1 MKKAGKIAL
10 AVAGVVLVAGAVTVA
25 VQWNNIKAVAYMMTM
40 DTGTLSQRAEENRK
54 TLDKAME
61 DYQIP
66 SYTFS
71 EEEMSQLASGELSE
85 EEAAARILGE
95 NGGTTAEPEPSQ
107 SGAPSQEPSPSQ
119 STPPSQE
126 PSPSQS
132 TPPSQSPSASQSAQ
146 PAQSADQGGE
156 TSALDAEAEL
166 RQLVA
171 TMYVLQA
178 TYEGKLE
185 AIVQE
190 AIDEYTAGE
199 HTSEN
204 RTRIVYSKYD
214 ALTKLEQEC
223 DQKVADVVSR
233 MRELLK
239 ATGQS
244 ESLADEVQRTYE
256 EEKSLKKAYYIR
268 EFQEG

>member
-119 STPPSQE
+119 STPPSQ
-126 PSPSQS
+126 
-132 TPPSQSPSASQSAQ
+132 SPSASQSAQ

-156 TSALDAEAEL
+156 TSAQDAEAEL

-223 DQKVADVVSR
+223 DQKVADIVSR

-244 ESLADEVQRTYE
+244 ESLADEVQKTYE

>member
-25 VQWNNIKAVAYMMTM
+25 VQWNNIKALSYMMTM

-66 SYTFS
+66 AYTFS
-71 EEEMSQLASGELSE
+71 EEEMAQLASGELSE
-85 EEAAARILGE
+85 EEAASRLLGQSGSGE
-95 NGGTTAEPEPSQ
+95 TETAEEPEPSQ
-107 SGAPSQEPSPSQ
+107 SQAPSESPSA
-119 STPPSQE
+119 SQ
-126 PSPSQS
+126 
-132 TPPSQSPSASQSAQ
+132 TPSASQSAA
-146 PAQSADQGGE
+146 PSQSASQSGDNATQE
-156 TSALDAEAEL
+156 AEAEL

-204 RTRIVYSKYD
+204 RTKIVYSKYD
-214 ALTKLEQEC
+214 ALTKLEKEC
-223 DQKVADVVSR
+223 DQKVADIVAR

-244 ESLADEVQRTYE
+244 ESLADEVQKTYE

>member
-10 AVAGVVLVAGAVTVA
+10 AVVGVVLVAGAITVA
-25 VQWNNIKAVAYMMTM
+25 VQWNNIKALNYMMTR
-40 DTGTLSQRAEENRK
+40 DTGTLSQRAEENRE
-54 TLDKAME
+54 TLEKAME

-66 SYTFS
+66 AYTFS
-71 EEEMSQLASGELSE
+71 EEEMAQLASGELSE
-85 EEAAARILGE
+85 EEAASRLLGQSGSGE
-95 NGGTTAEPEPSQ
+95 TGTTEGPEASQ
-107 SGAPSQEPSPSQ
+107 SQEPSQAPSSSQSAAPSQ
-119 STPPSQE
+119 
-126 PSPSQS
+126 
-132 TPPSQSPSASQSAQ
+132 SASQSGDNATQ
-146 PAQSADQGGE
+146 E
-156 TSALDAEAEL
+156 AEAEL

-204 RTRIVYSKYD
+204 RTKIVYSKYD
-214 ALTKLEQEC
+214 ALTKLEKEC
-223 DQKVADVVSR
+223 DQKVANIVAR

-244 ESLADEVQRTYE
+244 ESLADEVQKTYE

-268 EFQEG
+268 TFQEG

>member
-10 AVAGVVLVAGAVTVA
+10 AVVGVVLVAGAITVA
-25 VQWNNIKAVAYMMTM
+25 VQWNNIKALNYMMTM
-40 DTGTLSQRAEENRK
+40 DTGTLSQRAEENRE
-54 TLDKAME
+54 TLEKAME

-66 SYTFS
+66 AYTFS
-71 EEEMSQLASGELSE
+71 EEEMAQLASGELSE
-85 EEAAARILGE
+85 EEAASRLLGQSGSGE
-95 NGGTTAEPEPSQ
+95 TGTTEGPGASQ
-107 SGAPSQEPSPSQ
+107 SQEPSQAPSSSQSAAPSQ
-119 STPPSQE
+119 
-126 PSPSQS
+126 
-132 TPPSQSPSASQSAQ
+132 SASQSGDNATQ
-146 PAQSADQGGE
+146 E
-156 TSALDAEAEL
+156 AEAEL

-204 RTRIVYSKYD
+204 RTKIVYSKYD
-214 ALTKLEQEC
+214 ALTKLEKEC
-223 DQKVADVVSR
+223 DQKVANIVAR

-244 ESLADEVQRTYE
+244 ESLADEVQKTYE

-268 EFQEG
+268 AFQEG

>member
-10 AVAGVVLVAGAVTVA
+10 AVVGVVLVAGAVTVA
-25 VQWNNIKAVAYMMTM
+25 VQWNNIKALSYMMTM

-61 DYQIP
+61 DSQIP
-66 SYTFS
+66 AYTFS
-71 EEEMSQLASGELSE
+71 EEEMAQLASGELSE
-85 EEAAARILGE
+85 EEAASRLLGQSGSGE
-95 NGGTTAEPEPSQ
+95 TGTTEEPEPSQ
-107 SGAPSQEPSPSQ
+107 SQAPSESPSA
-119 STPPSQE
+119 SQA
-126 PSPSQS
+126 
-132 TPPSQSPSASQSAQ
+132 PSASQSAA
-146 PAQSADQGGE
+146 PSQSASQSGDNATQE
-156 TSALDAEAEL
+156 AEAEL

-204 RTRIVYSKYD
+204 RTKIVYSKYD
-214 ALTKLEQEC
+214 ALTKLEKEC
-223 DQKVADVVSR
+223 DQKVADIVAR

-244 ESLADEVQRTYE
+244 ESLADEVQKTYE

>member
-1 MKKAGKIAL
+1 MKKAGRIAL
-10 AVAGVVLVAGAVTVA
+10 AVVGVVLVAGAVTVA
-25 VQWNNIKAVAYMMTM
+25 VQWNNIKALSYMMTM

-66 SYTFS
+66 AYTFS
-71 EEEMSQLASGELSE
+71 EEEMAQLASGELSE
-85 EEAAARILGE
+85 EEAASRLLGQSGSGE
-95 NGGTTAEPEPSQ
+95 TGTTEEPAPSQ
-107 SGAPSQEPSPSQ
+107 SQAPSESPSA
-119 STPPSQE
+119 SQA
-126 PSPSQS
+126 
-132 TPPSQSPSASQSAQ
+132 PSASQSAA
-146 PAQSADQGGE
+146 PSQSASQSGDNATQE
-156 TSALDAEAEL
+156 AEAEL

-204 RTRIVYSKYD
+204 RTKIVYSKYD
-214 ALTKLEQEC
+214 ALTKLEKEC
-223 DQKVADVVSR
+223 DQKVADIVAR

-244 ESLADEVQRTYE
+244 ESLADEVQKTYE

>member
-1 MKKAGKIAL
+1 MKKTGKIAL
-10 AVAGVVLVAGAVTVA
+10 AVVGVILVAGAITVA
-25 VQWNNIKAVAYMMTM
+25 VQWNNIKALSYMMTM

-66 SYTFS
+66 TYTFS
-71 EEEMSQLASGELSE
+71 EEEMAQLASGELSE
-85 EEAAARILGE
+85 EEAASRLLGQSGSGE
-95 NGGTTAEPEPSQ
+95 TETAEEPEPSQ
-107 SGAPSQEPSPSQ
+107 SQAPSESPSA
-119 STPPSQE
+119 SQ
-126 PSPSQS
+126 
-132 TPPSQSPSASQSAQ
+132 TPSASQSAAPSQ
-146 PAQSADQGGE
+146 SPAQSGDNSTQE
-156 TSALDAEAEL
+156 AEAEL

-204 RTRIVYSKYD
+204 RTKIVYSKYD
-214 ALTKLEQEC
+214 ALTKLEKEC
-223 DQKVADVVSR
+223 DQKVADIVAR

-244 ESLADEVQRTYE
+244 QSLADEVQKTYE

>member
-10 AVAGVVLVAGAVTVA
+10 AVVGVVLVAGAVTVA
-25 VQWNNIKAVAYMMTM
+25 MQLNNIKALSYMMTM

-66 SYTFS
+66 AYTFS
-71 EEEMSQLASGELSE
+71 EEEMAQLASGELSE
-85 EEAAARILGE
+85 EEAASRLLGQSGSGE
-95 NGGTTAEPEPSQ
+95 TGTTEEPAPSQ
-107 SGAPSQEPSPSQ
+107 SQAPSESPSA
-119 STPPSQE
+119 SQA
-126 PSPSQS
+126 
-132 TPPSQSPSASQSAQ
+132 PSASQSAA
-146 PAQSADQGGE
+146 PSQSASQSGDNATQE
-156 TSALDAEAEL
+156 AEAEL

-204 RTRIVYSKYD
+204 RTKIVYSKYD
-214 ALTKLEQEC
+214 ALTKLEKEC
-223 DQKVADVVSR
+223 DQKVADIVAR

-244 ESLADEVQRTYE
+244 ESLADEVQKTYE

>member
-95 NGGTTAEPEPSQ
+95 NGGTAEPEPSQ
-107 SGAPSQEPSPSQ
+107 SGAPSQD
-119 STPPSQE
+119 

-156 TSALDAEAEL
+156 TSAQDAEAEL

>member
-10 AVAGVVLVAGAVTVA
+10 AVVGVVLVAGAITVA
-25 VQWNNIKAVAYMMTM
+25 VQWNNIKALNYMMTM
-40 DTGTLSQRAEENRK
+40 DTGTLSQRAEENRE
-54 TLDKAME
+54 TLEKAME

-66 SYTFS
+66 AYTFS
-71 EEEMSQLASGELSE
+71 EEEMAQLASGELSE
-85 EEAAARILGE
+85 EEAASRLLGQSGSGE
-95 NGGTTAEPEPSQ
+95 TGTTEGPEASQ
-107 SGAPSQEPSPSQ
+107 SQEPSQAPSSSQSAAPSQ
-119 STPPSQE
+119 
-126 PSPSQS
+126 
-132 TPPSQSPSASQSAQ
+132 SASQSGDNATQ
-146 PAQSADQGGE
+146 E
-156 TSALDAEAEL
+156 AEAEL

-204 RTRIVYSKYD
+204 RTKIVYSKYD
-214 ALTKLEQEC
+214 ALTKLEKEC
-223 DQKVADVVSR
+223 DQKVANIVAR

-244 ESLADEVQRTYE
+244 ESLADEVQKTYE

-268 EFQEG
+268 AFQEG

>member
-95 NGGTTAEPEPSQ
+95 NGGTVEPEPSQ
-107 SGAPSQEPSPSQ
+107 SGAR
-119 STPPSQE
+119 SQE

-156 TSALDAEAEL
+156 TSAQDAEAEL

>member
-10 AVAGVVLVAGAVTVA
+10 AVVGVVLVAGAITVA
-25 VQWNNIKAVAYMMTM
+25 VQWNNIKALNYMMTM
-40 DTGTLSQRAEENRK
+40 DTGTLSQRAEENRE
-54 TLDKAME
+54 TLEKAME

-66 SYTFS
+66 AYTFS
-71 EEEMSQLASGELSE
+71 EEEMAQLASGELSE
-85 EEAAARILGE
+85 EEAASRLLGQSGSGE
-95 NGGTTAEPEPSQ
+95 TGTTEGPE
-107 SGAPSQEPSPSQ
+107 APQSQEPSQAPSSSQSAAPSQ
-119 STPPSQE
+119 
-126 PSPSQS
+126 
-132 TPPSQSPSASQSAQ
+132 SASQSGDNATQ
-146 PAQSADQGGE
+146 E
-156 TSALDAEAEL
+156 AEAEL

-204 RTRIVYSKYD
+204 RTKIVYSKYD
-214 ALTKLEQEC
+214 ALTKLEKEC
-223 DQKVADVVSR
+223 DQKVANIVAR

-244 ESLADEVQRTYE
+244 ESLADEVQKTYE

-268 EFQEG
+268 TFQEG

>member
-10 AVAGVVLVAGAVTVA
+10 AVVGVVLVAGAVTVA
-25 VQWNNIKAVAYMMTM
+25 VQWNNIKALSYMMTM

-66 SYTFS
+66 TYTFS
-71 EEEMSQLASGELSE
+71 EEEMAQLASGELSE
-85 EEAAARILGE
+85 EEAASRLLGQSGSGE
-95 NGGTTAEPEPSQ
+95 TETAEEPEASQ
-107 SGAPSQEPSPSQ
+107 SQAPSESPSA
-119 STPPSQE
+119 SQA
-126 PSPSQS
+126 
-132 TPPSQSPSASQSAQ
+132 PSASQSAAPSQ
-146 PAQSADQGGE
+146 SPAQSGDNATQE
-156 TSALDAEAEL
+156 AEAEL

-204 RTRIVYSKYD
+204 RTKIVYSKYD
-214 ALTKLEQEC
+214 ALTKLEKEC
-223 DQKVADVVSR
+223 DQKVADIVAR

-244 ESLADEVQRTYE
+244 ESLADEVQKTYE

>member
-10 AVAGVVLVAGAVTVA
+10 AVVGVVLVAGAVTVA
-25 VQWNNIKAVAYMMTM
+25 VQWNNIKALSYMMTM

-66 SYTFS
+66 AYTFS
-71 EEEMSQLASGELSE
+71 EEEMAQLASGELSE
-85 EEAAARILGE
+85 EEAASRLLGQSGSGE
-95 NGGTTAEPEPSQ
+95 TGTTEEPAPSQ
-107 SGAPSQEPSPSQ
+107 SQAPSESPSA
-119 STPPSQE
+119 SQA
-126 PSPSQS
+126 
-132 TPPSQSPSASQSAQ
+132 PSASQSAA
-146 PAQSADQGGE
+146 PSQSASQSGDNATQE
-156 TSALDAEAEL
+156 AEAEL

-204 RTRIVYSKYD
+204 RTKIVYSKYD
-214 ALTKLEQEC
+214 ALTKLEKEC
-223 DQKVADVVSR
+223 DQKVADIVAR

-244 ESLADEVQRTYE
+244 ESLADEVQKTYE

>member
-10 AVAGVVLVAGAVTVA
+10 AVVGVVLVAGAITVA
-25 VQWNNIKAVAYMMTM
+25 VQWNNIKALNYMMTM
-40 DTGTLSQRAEENRK
+40 DTGTLSQRAEENRE
-54 TLDKAME
+54 TLEKAME

-66 SYTFS
+66 AYTFS
-71 EEEMSQLASGELSE
+71 EEEMAQLASGELSE
-85 EEAAARILGE
+85 EEAASRLLGQSGSGE
-95 NGGTTAEPEPSQ
+95 TGTTEGPEASQ
-107 SGAPSQEPSPSQ
+107 SQEPSQAPSSSQSVAPSQ
-119 STPPSQE
+119 
-126 PSPSQS
+126 
-132 TPPSQSPSASQSAQ
+132 SASQSGDNATQ
-146 PAQSADQGGE
+146 E
-156 TSALDAEAEL
+156 AEAEL

-204 RTRIVYSKYD
+204 RTKIVYSKYD
-214 ALTKLEQEC
+214 ALTKLEKEC
-223 DQKVADVVSR
+223 DQKVANIVAR

-244 ESLADEVQRTYE
+244 ESLADEVQKTYE

-268 EFQEG
+268 TFQEG

>member
-10 AVAGVVLVAGAVTVA
+10 AVVGVVLVAGAITVA
-25 VQWNNIKAVAYMMTM
+25 VQWNNIKALNYMMTM
-40 DTGTLSQRAEENRK
+40 DTGTLSQRAEENRE
-54 TLDKAME
+54 TLEKAME

-66 SYTFS
+66 AYTFS
-71 EEEMSQLASGELSE
+71 EEEMAQLASGELSE
-85 EEAAARILGE
+85 EEAASRLLGQSGSGE
-95 NGGTTAEPEPSQ
+95 TGTTEEPAPSQ
-107 SGAPSQEPSPSQ
+107 SQAPSESPSA
-119 STPPSQE
+119 SQ
-126 PSPSQS
+126 
-132 TPPSQSPSASQSAQ
+132 TPSASQSAA
-146 PAQSADQGGE
+146 PSQSASQSGDNATQE
-156 TSALDAEAEL
+156 AEAEL

-204 RTRIVYSKYD
+204 RTKIVYSKYD
-214 ALTKLEQEC
+214 ALTKLEKEC
-223 DQKVADVVSR
+223 DQKVADIVAR

-244 ESLADEVQRTYE
+244 ESLADEVQKTYE

>member
-95 NGGTTAEPEPSQ
+95 NGGTTAEPEPSR
-107 SGAPSQEPSPSQ
+107 SGA
-119 STPPSQE
+119 PSQE

-156 TSALDAEAEL
+156 TSAQDAEAEL

-204 RTRIVYSKYD
+204 RTKVVYSKYD

>member
-54 TLDKAME
+54 TLDKAK
-61 DYQIP
+61 
-66 SYTFS
+66 
-71 EEEMSQLASGELSE
+71 EEMGQLASGELSE

-119 STPPSQE
+119 STPPSQ
-126 PSPSQS
+126 
-132 TPPSQSPSASQSAQ
+132 SPSASQSAQ

-156 TSALDAEAEL
+156 TSAQDAEAEL

>member
-95 NGGTTAEPEPSQ
+95 NGGTAEPEPSQ
-107 SGAPSQEPSPSQ
+107 SGA
-119 STPPSQE
+119 PSQE

-156 TSALDAEAEL
+156 TSAQDAEAEL

-214 ALTKLEQEC
+214 ALTTLEQEC
-223 DQKVADVVSR
+223 DQKVADIVSR

>member
-1 MKKAGKIAL
+1 MMKKAGKIAL
-10 AVAGVVLVAGAVTVA
+10 AVVGVVLVAGAITVA
-25 VQWNNIKAVAYMMTM
+25 VQWNNIKALSYMMTM
-40 DTGTLSQRAEENRK
+40 DTGTLSERAEENRK

-66 SYTFS
+66 AYTFS
-71 EEEMSQLASGELSE
+71 EEEMAQLASGELSE
-85 EEAAARILGE
+85 EEAASRLLGQSGSGE
-95 NGGTTAEPEPSQ
+95 TGTTEEPAPSQ
-107 SGAPSQEPSPSQ
+107 SQAPSESPSA
-119 STPPSQE
+119 SQA
-126 PSPSQS
+126 
-132 TPPSQSPSASQSAQ
+132 PSASQSAA
-146 PAQSADQGGE
+146 PSQSASQSGDNATQE
-156 TSALDAEAEL
+156 AEAEL

-204 RTRIVYSKYD
+204 RTKIVYSKYD
-214 ALTKLEQEC
+214 ALTKLEKEC
-223 DQKVADVVSR
+223 DQKVADIVAR

-244 ESLADEVQRTYE
+244 ESLADEVQKTYE

>member
-10 AVAGVVLVAGAVTVA
+10 AVVGVVLVAGAITVA
-25 VQWNNIKAVAYMMTM
+25 VQWNNIKALNYMMTM
-40 DTGTLSQRAEENRK
+40 DTGTLSQRAEENRE
-54 TLDKAME
+54 TLEKAME

-66 SYTFS
+66 AYTFS
-71 EEEMSQLASGELSE
+71 EEEMAQLASGELSE
-85 EEAAARILGE
+85 EEAASRLLGQSGSGE
-95 NGGTTAEPEPSQ
+95 TGTTEGPEASQ
-107 SGAPSQEPSPSQ
+107 SQEPSQAPSSSQ
-119 STPPSQE
+119 SAAPSR
-126 PSPSQS
+126 
-132 TPPSQSPSASQSAQ
+132 SASQSGDNATQ
-146 PAQSADQGGE
+146 E
-156 TSALDAEAEL
+156 AEAEL

-204 RTRIVYSKYD
+204 RTKIVYSKYD
-214 ALTKLEQEC
+214 ALTKLEKEC
-223 DQKVADVVSR
+223 DQKVANIVAR

-244 ESLADEVQRTYE
+244 ESLADEVQKTYE

-268 EFQEG
+268 TFQEG

>member
-71 EEEMSQLASGELSE
+71 EEEMSQLASGELSG

-95 NGGTTAEPEPSQ
+95 NGGTAEPEPSQ
-107 SGAPSQEPSPSQ
+107 SGA
-119 STPPSQE
+119 PSQE

-156 TSALDAEAEL
+156 TSAQDAEAEL

>member
-40 DTGTLSQRAEENRK
+40 DTGTLSERAEENRK

-95 NGGTTAEPEPSQ
+95 NGGTTAEPEPSR
-107 SGAPSQEPSPSQ
+107 SGA
-119 STPPSQE
+119 PSQE

>member
-95 NGGTTAEPEPSQ
+95 NGGTAEPEPSQ
-107 SGAPSQEPSPSQ
+107 SGA
-119 STPPSQE
+119 PSQE

-156 TSALDAEAEL
+156 TSAQDAEAEL

-204 RTRIVYSKYD
+204 RTKVVYSKYD

>member
-25 VQWNNIKAVAYMMTM
+25 VQWNNIKALSYMMTM

-66 SYTFS
+66 TYTFS
-71 EEEMSQLASGELSE
+71 EEEMAQLASGELSE
-85 EEAAARILGE
+85 EEAASRLLGQSGSGETE
-95 NGGTTAEPEPSQ
+95 NAEEPDPSQ
-107 SGAPSQEPSPSQ
+107 SQAPSESPSA
-119 STPPSQE
+119 SQ
-126 PSPSQS
+126 
-132 TPPSQSPSASQSAQ
+132 TPSASQSAAPSQ
-146 PAQSADQGGE
+146 SPAQSGDNSTQE
-156 TSALDAEAEL
+156 AEAEL

-204 RTRIVYSKYD
+204 RTKIVYSKYD
-214 ALTKLEQEC
+214 ALTKLEKEC
-223 DQKVADVVSR
+223 DQKVADIVAR

-244 ESLADEVQRTYE
+244 ESLADEVQKTYE

>member
-1 MKKAGKIAL
+1 
-10 AVAGVVLVAGAVTVA
+10 
-25 VQWNNIKAVAYMMTM
+25 
-40 DTGTLSQRAEENRK
+40 
-54 TLDKAME
+54 ME

-66 SYTFS
+66 AYTFS
-71 EEEMSQLASGELSE
+71 EEEMAQLASGELSE
-85 EEAAARILGE
+85 EEAASRLLGQSGSGE
-95 NGGTTAEPEPSQ
+95 TGTTEGPE
-107 SGAPSQEPSPSQ
+107 APQSQEPSQAPSSSQSAAPSQ
-119 STPPSQE
+119 
-126 PSPSQS
+126 
-132 TPPSQSPSASQSAQ
+132 SASQSGDNATQ
-146 PAQSADQGGE
+146 E
-156 TSALDAEAEL
+156 AEAEL

-204 RTRIVYSKYD
+204 RTKIVYSKYD
-214 ALTKLEQEC
+214 ALTKLEKEC
-223 DQKVADVVSR
+223 DQKVANIVAR

-244 ESLADEVQRTYE
+244 ESLADEVQKTYE

-268 EFQEG
+268 AFQEG

>member
-25 VQWNNIKAVAYMMTM
+25 VQWNNIKALSYMMTM

-66 SYTFS
+66 TYTFS
-71 EEEMSQLASGELSE
+71 EEEMAQLASGELSE
-85 EEAAARILGE
+85 EEAASRLLGQSGSGE
-95 NGGTTAEPEPSQ
+95 TETAEEPEASQ
-107 SGAPSQEPSPSQ
+107 SQAPSESPSA
-119 STPPSQE
+119 SQ
-126 PSPSQS
+126 
-132 TPPSQSPSASQSAQ
+132 TPSASQSAAPSQ
-146 PAQSADQGGE
+146 SPAQSGDTATQ
-156 TSALDAEAEL
+156 TAEAEL

-204 RTRIVYSKYD
+204 RTKIVYSKYD
-214 ALTKLEQEC
+214 ALTKLEKEC
-223 DQKVADVVSR
+223 DQKVAAVVAR
-233 MRELLK
+233 LRELLK
-239 ATGQS
+239 AIGQDD
-244 ESLADEVQRTYE
+244 SLAKEVEATYE
-256 EEKSLKKAYYIR
+256 EEKGLKKAYYLK
-268 EFQEG
+268 EFQGG

>member
-25 VQWNNIKAVAYMMTM
+25 VQWNNIKALSYMMTM

-66 SYTFS
+66 TYTFS
-71 EEEMSQLASGELSE
+71 EEEMAQLASGELSE
-85 EEAAARILGE
+85 EEAASRLLGQSGSGE
-95 NGGTTAEPEPSQ
+95 TGTTEEPAPSR
-107 SGAPSQEPSPSQ
+107 SGA
-119 STPPSQE
+119 PSQE

-156 TSALDAEAEL
+156 TSAQDAEAEL

-204 RTRIVYSKYD
+204 RTKIVYSKYD
-214 ALTKLEQEC
+214 ALTKLEKEC
-223 DQKVADVVSR
+223 DQKVADIVAR

-244 ESLADEVQRTYE
+244 ESLADEVQKTYE

>member
-10 AVAGVVLVAGAVTVA
+10 AVAGVVLVAGAITVA

-95 NGGTTAEPEPSQ
+95 NGGTAEPEPSQ
-107 SGAPSQEPSPSQ
+107 SGA
-119 STPPSQE
+119 PSQE

-156 TSALDAEAEL
+156 TSAQDAEAEL

-223 DQKVADVVSR
+223 DQKVADIVSR

>member
-10 AVAGVVLVAGAVTVA
+10 AVVGVVLVAGAITVA
-25 VQWNNIKAVAYMMTM
+25 VQWNNIKALNYMMTM
-40 DTGTLSQRAEENRK
+40 DTGTLSQRAEENRE
-54 TLDKAME
+54 TLEKAME
-61 DYQIP
+61 DYEIP
-66 SYTFS
+66 AYTFS
-71 EEEMSQLASGELSE
+71 EEEMAQLASGELSE
-85 EEAAARILGE
+85 EEAASRLLGQSGSGE
-95 NGGTTAEPEPSQ
+95 TGTTEGPGASQ
-107 SGAPSQEPSPSQ
+107 SQEPSQAPSSSQSAAPSQ
-119 STPPSQE
+119 
-126 PSPSQS
+126 
-132 TPPSQSPSASQSAQ
+132 SASQSGDNATQ
-146 PAQSADQGGE
+146 E
-156 TSALDAEAEL
+156 AEAEL

-204 RTRIVYSKYD
+204 RTKIVYSKYD
-214 ALTKLEQEC
+214 ALTKLEKEC
-223 DQKVADVVSR
+223 DQKVANIVAR

-244 ESLADEVQRTYE
+244 ESLADEVQKTYE

-268 EFQEG
+268 AFQEG

>member
-10 AVAGVVLVAGAVTVA
+10 AVVGVVLVAGAITVA
-25 VQWNNIKAVAYMMTM
+25 VQWNNIKALNYMMTM
-40 DTGTLSQRAEENRK
+40 DTGTLSQRAEENRE
-54 TLDKAME
+54 TLEKAME

-66 SYTFS
+66 VYTFS
-71 EEEMSQLASGELSE
+71 EEEMAQLASGELSE
-85 EEAAARILGE
+85 EEAASRLLGQSGSGE
-95 NGGTTAEPEPSQ
+95 TGTTEGPGASQ
-107 SGAPSQEPSPSQ
+107 SQEPSQAPSSSQSAAPSQ
-119 STPPSQE
+119 
-126 PSPSQS
+126 
-132 TPPSQSPSASQSAQ
+132 SASQSGDNATQ
-146 PAQSADQGGE
+146 E
-156 TSALDAEAEL
+156 AEAEL

-204 RTRIVYSKYD
+204 RTKIVYSKYD
-214 ALTKLEQEC
+214 ALTKLEKEC
-223 DQKVADVVSR
+223 DQKVANIVAR

-244 ESLADEVQRTYE
+244 ESLADEVQKTYE

-268 EFQEG
+268 AFQEG

>member
-119 STPPSQE
+119 STPPSQ
-126 PSPSQS
+126 
-132 TPPSQSPSASQSAQ
+132 SPSASQSAQ

-156 TSALDAEAEL
+156 TSAQDAEAEL

>member
-25 VQWNNIKAVAYMMTM
+25 VQWYNIKAVAYMMTM

-95 NGGTTAEPEPSQ
+95 NGGTAEPEPSQ
-107 SGAPSQEPSPSQ
+107 SGA
-119 STPPSQE
+119 PSQE

-156 TSALDAEAEL
+156 TSAQDAEAEL

-204 RTRIVYSKYD
+204 RTKVVYSKYD

>member
-25 VQWNNIKAVAYMMTM
+25 VQWNNIKALSYMMTM

-66 SYTFS
+66 TYTFS
-71 EEEMSQLASGELSE
+71 EEEMAQLASGELSE
-85 EEAAARILGE
+85 EEAASRLLGQSGSGE
-95 NGGTTAEPEPSQ
+95 TETAEEPEASQ
-107 SGAPSQEPSPSQ
+107 SQAPSESPSI
-119 STPPSQE
+119 SQA
-126 PSPSQS
+126 
-132 TPPSQSPSASQSAQ
+132 PSASQSAA
-146 PAQSADQGGE
+146 PSQSASQSGDNATQE
-156 TSALDAEAEL
+156 AEAEL

-204 RTRIVYSKYD
+204 RTKIVYSKYD
-214 ALTKLEQEC
+214 ALTKLEKEC
-223 DQKVADVVSR
+223 DQKVADIVAR

-244 ESLADEVQRTYE
+244 ESLADEVQKTYE

>member
-10 AVAGVVLVAGAVTVA
+10 AVVGVVLVAGAITVA
-25 VQWNNIKAVAYMMTM
+25 VQWNNIKALNYMMTM
-40 DTGTLSQRAEENRK
+40 DTGTLSQRAEENRE
-54 TLDKAME
+54 TLKKAME

-66 SYTFS
+66 AYTFS
-71 EEEMSQLASGELSE
+71 EEEMAQLASGELSE
-85 EEAAARILGE
+85 EEAASRLLGQSGSGE
-95 NGGTTAEPEPSQ
+95 TGTTEGPEASQ
-107 SGAPSQEPSPSQ
+107 SQEPSQ
-119 STPPSQE
+119 A
-126 PSPSQS
+126 
-132 TPPSQSPSASQSAQ
+132 PSASQSAA
-146 PAQSADQGGE
+146 PSQSASQSGDNATQE
-156 TSALDAEAEL
+156 AEAEL

-204 RTRIVYSKYD
+204 RTKIVYSKYD
-214 ALTKLEQEC
+214 ALTKLEKEC
-223 DQKVADVVSR
+223 DQKVANIVAR

-244 ESLADEVQRTYE
+244 ESLADEVQKTYE

-268 EFQEG
+268 AFQEG

>member
-10 AVAGVVLVAGAVTVA
+10 AVVGVVLVAGAITVA
-25 VQWNNIKAVAYMMTM
+25 VQWNNIKALNYMMTM
-40 DTGTLSQRAEENRK
+40 DTGTLSQRAEENRE
-54 TLDKAME
+54 TLEKAME

-66 SYTFS
+66 AYTFS
-71 EEEMSQLASGELSE
+71 EEEMAQLASGELSE
-85 EEAAARILGE
+85 EEAASRLLGQSGSGE
-95 NGGTTAEPEPSQ
+95 TGTTEGPEASQ
-107 SGAPSQEPSPSQ
+107 SQEPSQAPSSSQSAAPSQ
-119 STPPSQE
+119 
-126 PSPSQS
+126 
-132 TPPSQSPSASQSAQ
+132 SASQSGDNATQ
-146 PAQSADQGGE
+146 E
-156 TSALDAEAEL
+156 AEAEL

-204 RTRIVYSKYD
+204 RTKIVYSKYD
-214 ALTKLEQEC
+214 ALTKLEKEC
-223 DQKVADVVSR
+223 DQKVANIVAW

-244 ESLADEVQRTYE
+244 ESLADEVQKTYE

-268 EFQEG
+268 AFQEG

>member
-1 MKKAGKIAL
+1 M
-10 AVAGVVLVAGAVTVA
+10 
-25 VQWNNIKAVAYMMTM
+25 
-40 DTGTLSQRAEENRK
+40 R
-54 TLDKAME
+54 
-61 DYQIP
+61 
-66 SYTFS
+66 
-71 EEEMSQLASGELSE
+71 SE
-85 EEAAARILGE
+85 EEANRAVERYADTVRRICMVHLK
-95 NGGTTAEPEPSQ
+95 NY
-107 SGAPSQEPSPSQ
+107 
-119 STPPSQE
+119 
-126 PSPSQS
+126 
-132 TPPSQSPSASQSAQ
+132 
-146 PAQSADQGGE
+146 ADTEDIFQ
-156 TSALDAEAEL
+156 TVFLK
-166 RQLVA
+166 
-171 TMYVLQA
+171 YVLYPGAFDSEEHAIQA

>member
-10 AVAGVVLVAGAVTVA
+10 AVVGVVLVAGAITVA
-25 VQWNNIKAVAYMMTM
+25 VQWNNIKALNYMMTM
-40 DTGTLSQRAEENRK
+40 DTGTLSQRAEENRE
-54 TLDKAME
+54 TLEKAME

-66 SYTFS
+66 AYTFS
-71 EEEMSQLASGELSE
+71 EEEMAQLASGELSE
-85 EEAAARILGE
+85 EEAASRLLGQSGSGE
-95 NGGTTAEPEPSQ
+95 TGTTEEPGASQ
-107 SGAPSQEPSPSQ
+107 SPSPSQ
-119 STPPSQE
+119 SAA
-126 PSPSQS
+126 PSQS
-132 TPPSQSPSASQSAQ
+132 GDNSTQ
-146 PAQSADQGGE
+146 
-156 TSALDAEAEL
+156 DAEAEL

-204 RTRIVYSKYD
+204 RTKIVYSKYD
-214 ALTKLEQEC
+214 ALTKLEKEC
-223 DQKVADVVSR
+223 DQKVADIVAR

-244 ESLADEVQRTYE
+244 ESLADEVQKTYE

-268 EFQEG
+268 AFQEG

>member
-119 STPPSQE
+119 STPPSQ
-126 PSPSQS
+126 
-132 TPPSQSPSASQSAQ
+132 SPSASQSAQ
-146 PAQSADQGGE
+146 PTQSADQGGE
-156 TSALDAEAEL
+156 TSAQDAEAEL

-185 AIVQE
+185 DIVQE

-214 ALTKLEQEC
+214 VLTKLEQEC
-223 DQKVADVVSR
+223 DQKVADIVSR